1 MEDHKIEDLLA
12 LKNIEKVI
20 VDSTGNKVAALAT
33 CIYREYKKKEFHKYI
48 YIYKEDFTLD
58 HIIEGMDIV
67 SIDFSNDGRLLYTDK
82 KGLHITGTGES
93 EINISV
99 TGNIQQAMWMNEKIL
114 FTAKV
119 SEKKAPDDA
128 YFFEENEPL
137 SELYILDLA
146 GSIRK
151 ITKNIHIWEFDTDGE
166 NIYAVTS
173 EKPME
178 SCWYRSKISRINLDG
193 KIEMVY
199 DPDFREL
206 GKIKVHKN
214 RVAFLESI
222 MSDRGVISGDII
234 VIENGKVKNITDG
247 SDSTY
252 SHIEFSGDS
261 MYALENK
268 QGTFTIRNL
277 DTESEIWKGA
287 GIIFPAF
294 APAFSTNGNVFVFA
308 YSSEKE
314 VAEVV
319 KIESGKK
326 IKSSINGELQKLKV
340 YPSETV
346 QWKST
351 DGKEIYGFFRA
362 ESPDNPLVVYIHGGP
377 TSFSYPA
384 FIDRT
389 TMYLG
394 AGFSLFL
401 PNYRGSVGMG
411 RKYAE
416 SNRGDMGGMDFEDV
430 ITGINYLKQE
440 GKIKTDR
447 IYITG
452 GSYGGYMSALAI
464 MKSDLFKASVSL
476 FGISDWISFHGV
488 SNLYNWDRIHMDQNP
503 YDFQKYDKFS
513 AIRMKH
519 DVKTPILLMHGME
532 DPYVPIGQYYEFYR
546 FLKENGK
553 NARLLIYPREGH
565 GFTEK
570 DHMIRQ
576 YRETIDFFNR
586 YR

>member
-48 YIYKEDFTLD
+48 YLYNEDFTLD
-58 HIIEGMDIV
+58 HIIEGIDIV

-93 EINISV
+93 EINISF

-114 FTAKV
+114 FTAKLN
-119 SEKKAPDDA
+119 EKKGADDA

-137 SELYILDLA
+137 NELYILDLT

-166 NIYAVTS
+166 SIYAVTS

-178 SCWYRSKISRINLDG
+178 SCWYSSKISRIKLDG
-193 KIEMVY
+193 KVEMVY

-234 VIENGKVKNITDG
+234 VKENGKVKNITEG

-268 QGTFTIRNL
+268 KGTFTIRNT
-277 DTESEIWKGA
+277 DTGSEIWKGA

-294 APAFSTNGNVFVFA
+294 APAFSTNGKVFVFA
-308 YSSEKE
+308 YSSKKE
-314 VAEVV
+314 VAEAV
-319 KIESGKK
+319 KIESGKRV
-326 IKSSINGELQKLKV
+326 KSSINGELQKLKA

-346 QWKST
+346 EWKST
-351 DGKEIYGFFRA
+351 DGKEIYGFFRS
-362 ESPDNPLVVYIHGGP
+362 ESPDNPLIVYIHGGP

-394 AGFSLFL
+394 SGFSLFL
-401 PNYRGSVGMG
+401 PNYRGSIGMG
-411 RKYAE
+411 KKYAE

-430 ITGINYLKQE
+430 ITGINYLKQK

-447 IYITG
+447 IYVTG

-503 YDFQKYDKFS
+503 YEN
-513 AIRMKH
+513 
-519 DVKTPILLMHGME
+519 DVGPPCM
-532 DPYVPIGQYYEFYR
+532 
-546 FLKENGK
+546 
-553 NARLLIYPREGH
+553 
-565 GFTEK
+565 
-570 DHMIRQ
+570 
-576 YRETIDFFNR
+576 
-586 YR
+586 